1 MLRHQM
7 DEIDGIWSC
16 NGLKY
21 GTYKIFDT
29 FWLINIDG
37 DQKIGQNR
45 TSLKTRSFL
54 SLMGH
59 LKKFGPCDICIV
71 FCNPMIKPMEREIV
85 SMKLKNMSKKKE
97 TKKEARRVA
106 IFLTVVKKTR
116 KNQLKNGQ

>member
-1 MLRHQM
+1 
-7 DEIDGIWSC
+7 
-16 NGLKY
+16 
-21 GTYKIFDT
+21 
-29 FWLINIDG
+29 
-37 DQKIGQNR
+37 
-45 TSLKTRSFL
+45 
-54 SLMGH
+54 MGH